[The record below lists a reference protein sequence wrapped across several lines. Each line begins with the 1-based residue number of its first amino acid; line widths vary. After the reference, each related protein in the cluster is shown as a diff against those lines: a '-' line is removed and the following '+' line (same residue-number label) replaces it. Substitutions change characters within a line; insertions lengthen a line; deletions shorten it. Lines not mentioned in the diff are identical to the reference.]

1 MKKIDGRSV
10 KARALKAKTEAATAA
25 QYAANMQTHADG
37 SFTGQTGKTYKA
49 MEFTPQPH
57 HTASEYQIG
66 GNHYKNLGVEPWDA
80 IQAWMSPESFAGFL
94 RGSAIKYV
102 ARCDKKGGLE
112 DIKKAQHYLEK
123 LIEVLS

>member
-49 MEFTPQPH
+49 MEFDTPTPSALDTQVD
-57 HTASEYQIG
+57 G
-66 GNHYKNLGVEPWDA
+66 DHYKNLGVEPWDA